1 MSEHSGNLLLNGEM
15 TAEKAIKFLDGAR
28 SYFAGRTTGGEDS
41 AYWANVYNAEWCE
54 KISAFIGAREEKV
67 RSTALE
73 ALAVSDTNNELAYQ
87 LSTYQA
93 RLSEAVKVMEPFAKC
108 SEVYPLADGQ
118 RDAGFAGL
126 HDSRCPLKIS
136 DYHAARQFIDTIKGD
151 K

>member
-93 RLSEAVKVMEPFAKC
+93 RLSEAVKVLEEAKHLLQDI
-108 SEVYPLADGQ
+108 SDGVMVADGRGDDGIIDMQ
-118 RDAGFAGL
+118 IVRDIEAFLA
-126 HDSRCPLKIS
+126 
-136 DYHAARQFIDTIKGD
+136 TIGEEK
-151 K
+151 